1 MLIENYVN
9 SKEIVIELFLVGNY
23 LNTLMRKIHVLDKMI
38 NKNKFVLPL
47 IIKYFQV
54 HKIIVN
60 YIQRKYREITN

>member
-1 MLIENYVN
+1 
-9 SKEIVIELFLVGNY
+9 
-23 LNTLMRKIHVLDKMI
+23 MRKIHVLDKMI
-38 NKNKFVLPL
+38 NKNKFVFPL

>member
-1 MLIENYVN
+1 
-9 SKEIVIELFLVGNY
+9 
-23 LNTLMRKIHVLDKMI
+23 MRKIHVLDKMI